1 MNGQEEFNYPGFGV
15 DDVGHFLLRVRRQ
28 IAEPMNDDPNG
39 METDSLDGNNVWRD
53 GFVSSFTMILLAEIA
68 DKTFFIAA
76 ILAMRYNKIIVFVGA
91 YGALVIMTL
100 LSCALGF
107 VVNLIPSYI
116 THYLAASLFA
126 IFALQM
132 LYEAYKNHGQSAQG
146 EMEEVAAEL
155 REDDEELRVRF
166 RKNSKTEGA
175 HGEAD
180 IVVEILPTD
189 AERARSRGSSSDLA
203 RERGPSS
210 PEERRSLTAVAE
222 EASSDSEE
230 DLSCSKKIENFFSIF
245 INAVFIKAFFL
256 TFIAEWGDR
265 SQLSTVTLATTTN
278 MYAVFIGGCLGHF
291 CCTLA
296 AIIFGSTIAKRVSMT
311 YLNVCGGL
319 LFLGFSGYTFYL
331 AATGEND

>member
-1 MNGQEEFNYPGFGV
+1 MRLRRGLDQLEPFDEADILTSDETPV
-15 DDVGHFLLRVRRQ
+15 DDNLF
-28 IAEPMNDDPNG
+28 
-39 METDSLDGNNVWRD
+39 RD

-76 ILAMRYNKIIVFVGA
+76 IMAMRYNKVIVFAGA
-91 YGALVIMTL
+91 YSALVIMTG
-100 LSCALGF
+100 LSCALGQ
-107 VVNLIPSYI
+107 VVGLIPQNI
-116 THYLAASLFA
+116 THYIAASLFA

-132 LYEAYKNHGQSAQG
+132 IYEAYKMRGQSAQG

-166 RKNSKTEGA
+166 RKNSKSEEPGEG
-175 HGEAD
+175 D
-180 IVVEILPTD
+180 IVVEITSEEKKD
-189 AERARSRGSSSDLA
+189 ARARKENAEAGSSLLGSKTSVNSVTKAEVEEPKEDEKSVSCAKRIETFLA
-203 RERGPSS
+203 
-210 PEERRSLTAVAE
+210 
-222 EASSDSEE
+222 
-230 DLSCSKKIENFFSIF
+230 IF
-245 INAVFIKAFFL
+245 INAVFIKAFIL

-296 AIIFGSTIAKRVSMT
+296 AIIFGAAIAKKVSMT
-311 YLNVCGGL
+311 ILNLCGGL
-319 LFLGFSGYTFYL
+319 LFLGFSAYTFYL

>member
-1 MNGQEEFNYPGFGV
+1 MNGQEEFNSHVLG
-15 DDVGHFLLRVRRQ
+15 VGHFLLRVRRQ
-28 IAEPMNDDPNG
+28 IAEPMNDDPDE

-126 IFALQM
+126 IFAIQM

-189 AERARSRGSSSDLA
+189 AERARSRGSSSDLT

-210 PEERRSLTAVAE
+210 AEERRSLTSVAE
-222 EASSDSEE
+222 EVASDCEE
-230 DLSCSKKIENFFSIF
+230 DLSCSKKCEKLFAIF
-245 INAVFIKAFFL
+245 MNAVFIKAFVL

-278 MYAVFIGGCLGHF
+278 MYAVFLGGCLGHF

>member
-1 MNGQEEFNYPGFGV
+1 MDEFHHILRIRRDLNQLQPFDESDLNSDETPS
-15 DDVGHFLLRVRRQ
+15 DDNLF
-28 IAEPMNDDPNG
+28 
-39 METDSLDGNNVWRD
+39 RD

-76 ILAMRYNKIIVFVGA
+76 IMAMRYNKVIVFAGA
-91 YGALVIMTL
+91 YSALVIMTG
-100 LSCALGF
+100 LSCALGQ
-107 VVNLIPSYI
+107 VVGLIPQNI
-116 THYLAASLFA
+116 THYIAASLFA

-132 LYEAYKNHGQSAQG
+132 IYEAYKMRGQSAQG

-166 RKNSKTEGA
+166 RKDSKSEEPGG
-175 HGEAD
+175 GE
-180 IVVEILPTD
+180 IVVEITSED
-189 AERARSRGSSSDLA
+189 KQKEARSRKENSDLNQSSSLLA
-203 RERGPSS
+203 SKSS
-210 PEERRSLTAVAE
+210 ISAITQEDAKEATEEEQKKSV
-222 EASSDSEE
+222 
-230 DLSCSKKIENFFSIF
+230 SCTKRIENFLSIC
-245 INAVFIKAFFL
+245 INAIFLKAFIL

-296 AIIFGSTIAKRVSMT
+296 AIIFGAAIAKKVSMT
-311 YLNVCGGL
+311 ILNLCGGF
-319 LFLGFSGYTFYL
+319 LFLGFSAYTFYL